1 MPRLPEDGY
10 ESDDSENLLE
20 QGARRA
26 KNLWS
31 GFLDF
36 AMQGN
41 VLEIAF
47 GLMYSPLPLSF
58 LI

>member
-1 MPRLPEDGY
+1 MPRLPDDGEGY

-20 QGARRA
+20 TGARKA
-26 KNLWS
+26 KHLWS

-47 GLMYSPLPLSF
+47 GLM
-58 LI
+58 